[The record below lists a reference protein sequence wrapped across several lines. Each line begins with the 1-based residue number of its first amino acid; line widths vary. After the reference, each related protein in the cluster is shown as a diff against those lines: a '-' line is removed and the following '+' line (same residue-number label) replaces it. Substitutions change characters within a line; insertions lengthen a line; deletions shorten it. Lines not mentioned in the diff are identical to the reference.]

1 MTDVTSKVL
10 RFLFVFIFSKVNLKE
25 YFRVH
30 KHFFILLIAN
40 VIISL
45 LYVYMTEQA
54 ISRTEQYRSL
64 KTELKI
70 TNEKLVKSQKA
81 NEDLTLQLHNAQQSL
96 LTSNVTVSAN
106 SISDDYNKWVSE
118 MEKSNS
124 ISTLS
129 PPRKVE
135 AKNEW
140 NVKKD

>member
-40 VIISL
+40 FIISL

-64 KTELKI
+64 KAELKI
-70 TNEKLVKSQKA
+70 TNEKLVNSQKA
-81 NEDLTLQLHNAQQSL
+81 NEELTLQLQTAEQSL
-96 LTSNVTVSAN
+96 LNSNVTVSAN
-106 SISDDYNKWVSE
+106 SISNDYNKWVSE
-118 MEKSNS
+118 VETIQSNINTITPKQS
-124 ISTLS
+124 GT
-129 PPRKVE
+129 KKW
-135 AKNEW
+135 KNC
-140 NVKKD
+140 

>member
-25 YFRVH
+25 YIRTN

-64 KTELKI
+64 KTEL
-70 TNEKLVKSQKA
+70 TAANEKLASCQKV
-81 NEDLTLQLHNAQQSL
+81 NEDLTLQLHNAEQSL

-118 MEKSNS
+118 VEKSNP

-129 PPRKVE
+129 PPRKAE
-135 AKNEW
+135 PKNE
-140 NVKKD
+140 

>member
-81 NEDLTLQLHNAQQSL
+81 NEELTLQLHTAEQSL
-96 LTSNVTVSAN
+96 LNSHVTVSAN
-106 SISDDYNKWVSE
+106 SISNDYNKWVSE
-118 MEKSNS
+118 VEKIQSN
-124 ISTLS
+124 INTIT
-129 PPRKVE
+129 P
-135 AKNEW
+135 
-140 NVKKD
+140 KKSGSKK

>member
-81 NEDLTLQLHNAQQSL
+81 NEELTLQLHTAEQSL
-96 LTSNVTVSAN
+96 LNSHVTVSAN
-106 SISDDYNKWVSE
+106 SISNDYNKWVSE
-118 MEKSNS
+118 VEKIQSNINTITPKKS
-124 ISTLS
+124 GS
-129 PPRKVE
+129 K
-135 AKNEW
+135 KW
-140 NVKKD
+140 VKC

>member
-64 KTELKI
+64 KSELKVA
-70 TNEKLVKSQKA
+70 NENLVKTQKV
-81 NEDLTLQLHNAQQSL
+81 NEELTLQLHNAEQSL
-96 LTSNVTVSAN
+96 LTSNVTVTAD
-106 SISDDYNKWVSE
+106 SISNDYNKWVSE
-118 MEKSNS
+118 IDS
-124 ISTLS
+124 IQSDIKTIT
-129 PPRKVE
+129 PKQGGT
-135 AKNEW
+135 
-140 NVKKD
+140 KK

>member
-30 KHFFILLIAN
+30 KHFLILLIAN

-64 KTELKI
+64 KAELKI
-70 TNEKLVKSQKA
+70 TSEKLVNSQKA
-81 NEDLTLQLHNAQQSL
+81 NEELTLQLQTAEQSL
-96 LTSNVTVSAN
+96 LNSNVTVSAN
-106 SISDDYNKWVSE
+106 SISNDYNKWVSE
-118 MEKSNS
+118 IDS
-124 ISTLS
+124 IQSDIKTIT
-129 PPRKVE
+129 PKQGGT
-135 AKNEW
+135 
-140 NVKKD
+140 KK

>member
-64 KTELKI
+64 KSELKVA
-70 TNEKLVKSQKA
+70 NENLVKTQKV
-81 NEDLTLQLHNAQQSL
+81 NEELTLQLHNAEQSL
-96 LTSNVTVSAN
+96 LTSNVTVSTN

-118 MEKSNS
+118 IDSIQSDINTITPKKSG
-124 ISTLS
+124 T
-129 PPRKVE
+129 
-135 AKNEW
+135 
-140 NVKKD
+140 KK

>member
-30 KHFFILLIAN
+30 KHFLILLIAN

-64 KTELKI
+64 KTEL
-70 TNEKLVKSQKA
+70 TAANEKLASCQKVD
-81 NEDLTLQLHNAQQSL
+81 EDLTLQLHNAQQSL

-118 MEKSNS
+118 VEKIQSN
-124 ISTLS
+124 INTIT
-129 PPRKVE
+129 P
-135 AKNEW
+135 
-140 NVKKD
+140 KKSGTKKWMKY

>member
-81 NEDLTLQLHNAQQSL
+81 NEELTLQLNTTEQSL
-96 LTSNVTVSAN
+96 LNSHVTVSAN
-106 SISDDYNKWVSE
+106 SISNDYNKWVSE
-118 MEKSNS
+118 VEKIQSN
-124 ISTLS
+124 INTIT
-129 PPRKVE
+129 P
-135 AKNEW
+135 
-140 NVKKD
+140 KKSGSKK

>member
-25 YFRVH
+25 FFRVH

-45 LYVYMTEQA
+45 LYVYMAEQA

-64 KTELKI
+64 KAELKI
-70 TNEKLVKSQKA
+70 TNEKLVNSQKA
-81 NEDLTLQLHNAQQSL
+81 NEELTLQLQTAQQSL

-118 MEKSNS
+118 LETIQSDINTITPKKSG
-124 ISTLS
+124 T
-129 PPRKVE
+129 
-135 AKNEW
+135 
-140 NVKKD
+140 KKWMKC

>member
-30 KHFFILLIAN
+30 KHFLILLIAN

-64 KTELKI
+64 KSELKVA
-70 TNEKLVKSQKA
+70 NENLVKTQKV
-81 NEDLTLQLHNAQQSL
+81 NEELTLQLHNVEQSV
-96 LTSNVTVSAN
+96 LTSNVTVTAD
-106 SISDDYNKWVSE
+106 SINNDYNKWVSE
-118 MEKSNS
+118 LETIQSDINTITPKQSG
-124 ISTLS
+124 T
-129 PPRKVE
+129 
-135 AKNEW
+135 
-140 NVKKD
+140 KK

>member
-70 TNEKLVKSQKA
+70 TNEKLANCQKV
-81 NEDLTLQLHNAQQSL
+81 NEDLSLQLHNAEQSL
-96 LTSNVTVSAN
+96 LNGHVTVSAN
-106 SISDDYNKWVSE
+106 SISNDYNKWVSE
-118 MEKSNS
+118 VEKIQSN
-124 ISTLS
+124 INTIT
-129 PPRKVE
+129 P
-135 AKNEW
+135 
-140 NVKKD
+140 KKSGSKK

>member
-70 TNEKLVKSQKA
+70 TNEKLVKSQKV
-81 NEDLTLQLHNAQQSL
+81 NEELTLQLHTAEQSL
-96 LTSNVTVSAN
+96 LNNNVTVSAN
-106 SISDDYNKWVSE
+106 SISNDYNKWVSE
-118 MEKSNS
+118 VEKIQSN
-124 ISTLS
+124 INTIT
-129 PPRKVE
+129 P
-135 AKNEW
+135 
-140 NVKKD
+140 KKSGSKK

>member
-40 VIISL
+40 FIISL

-64 KTELKI
+64 KAELKI
-70 TNEKLVKSQKA
+70 TNEKLVNSQKA
-81 NEDLTLQLHNAQQSL
+81 NEELTLQLQTAEQSL
-96 LTSNVTVSAN
+96 LNSNVTVSAN
-106 SISDDYNKWVSE
+106 SISNDYNKWVSE
-118 MEKSNS
+118 VETIQSNINTITPKQS
-124 ISTLS
+124 GT
-129 PPRKVE
+129 
-135 AKNEW
+135 
-140 NVKKD
+140 KK

>member
-25 YFRVH
+25 YIRTN

-70 TNEKLVKSQKA
+70 TNEKLVNCQKA
-81 NEDLTLQLHNAQQSL
+81 NEELTLQLQTAEQSL
-96 LTSNVTVSAN
+96 LNSNVTVSAN
-106 SISDDYNKWVSE
+106 SISNDYNKWVSE
-118 MEKSNS
+118 VEKIQSN
-124 ISTLS
+124 INTI

-135 AKNEW
+135 VKNE
-140 NVKKD
+140 

>member
-64 KTELKI
+64 KSELKV
-70 TNEKLVKSQKA
+70 TNENLVKTQKV
-81 NEDLTLQLHNAQQSL
+81 NEELTLQLHNVEQSL
-96 LTSNVTVSAN
+96 LTSNVTVTAD
-106 SISDDYNKWVSE
+106 SISNDYNKWASE
-118 MEKSNS
+118 LDS
-124 ISTLS
+124 IQSDIKTIT
-129 PPRKVE
+129 PKQGGT
-135 AKNEW
+135 
-140 NVKKD
+140 KK

>member
-40 VIISL
+40 IIISL

-64 KTELKI
+64 KAELKI
-70 TNEKLVKSQKA
+70 TNEKLVNSQKA
-81 NEDLTLQLHNAQQSL
+81 NEELTLQLQTAEQSL
-96 LTSNVTVSAN
+96 LNSNVTVSAN
-106 SISDDYNKWVSE
+106 SISNDYNKWVSE
-118 MEKSNS
+118 LETIQSDINTITPKQSG
-124 ISTLS
+124 
-129 PPRKVE
+129 
-135 AKNEW
+135 AKKWKNC
-140 NVKKD
+140 

>member
-30 KHFFILLIAN
+30 KHFLILLIAN

-64 KTELKI
+64 KSELKVA
-70 TNEKLVKSQKA
+70 NENLVKTQKV
-81 NEDLTLQLHNAQQSL
+81 NEELTLQLHNVEQSL
-96 LTSNVTVSAN
+96 LTSNVTVTAD
-106 SISDDYNKWVSE
+106 SISNDYNKWASE
-118 MEKSNS
+118 IDS
-124 ISTLS
+124 IQSDIETIT
-129 PPRKVE
+129 PNTVE
-135 AKNEW
+135 LKNDW

>member
-64 KTELKI
+64 KTEL
-70 TNEKLVKSQKA
+70 TAANEKLAKCQKV
-81 NEDLTLQLHNAQQSL
+81 NEDLSLQFHNAEQSL
-96 LTSNVTVSAN
+96 LNSNVTVSAN
-106 SISDDYNKWVSE
+106 SISNDYNEWVSE
-118 MEKSNS
+118 MEKIQSNINTITPKQS
-124 ISTLS
+124 GT
-129 PPRKVE
+129 KKW
-135 AKNEW
+135 KNC
-140 NVKKD
+140 

>member
-64 KTELKI
+64 KAELKI
-70 TNEKLVKSQKA
+70 TNEKLVNSQKA
-81 NEDLTLQLHNAQQSL
+81 NEELTLQLQTAEQSL
-96 LTSNVTVSAN
+96 LNSNVTVSAN
-106 SISDDYNKWVSE
+106 SISNDYNKWVSE
-118 MEKSNS
+118 VETIQSNINTITPKQS
-124 ISTLS
+124 GT
-129 PPRKVE
+129 
-135 AKNEW
+135 
-140 NVKKD
+140 KK

>member
-81 NEDLTLQLHNAQQSL
+81 NEELTLQLNTTEQSL
-96 LTSNVTVSAN
+96 LNNNVTVSAN
-106 SISDDYNKWVSE
+106 SISNDYNKWVSE
-118 MEKSNS
+118 VEKIQSN
-124 ISTLS
+124 INTIT
-129 PPRKVE
+129 P
-135 AKNEW
+135 
-140 NVKKD
+140 KKSGSKK

>member
-81 NEDLTLQLHNAQQSL
+81 NEELTLQLNTTEQSL
-96 LTSNVTVSAN
+96 LNRNVTVSAN
-106 SISDDYNKWVSE
+106 SISNDYNKWVSE
-118 MEKSNS
+118 VEKIQSN
-124 ISTLS
+124 INTIT
-129 PPRKVE
+129 P
-135 AKNEW
+135 
-140 NVKKD
+140 KKSGSKK

>member
-54 ISRTEQYRSL
+54 ISRTYQYRNL
-64 KTELKI
+64 KSELKVA
-70 TNEKLVKSQKA
+70 NEKLASCQKV
-81 NEDLTLQLHNAQQSL
+81 NEDLTLQLHNAEQSL

-106 SISDDYNKWVSE
+106 SISDDYNEWVSE
-118 MEKSNS
+118 LETIQSDINTITPKQSG
-124 ISTLS
+124 
-129 PPRKVE
+129 
-135 AKNEW
+135 AK
-140 NVKKD
+140 K

>member
-64 KTELKI
+64 KSELKVA
-70 TNEKLVKSQKA
+70 NEKLVKSQKT
-81 NEDLTLQLHNAQQSL
+81 NEELTLQLYNVEQSL
-96 LTSNVTVSAN
+96 LTSNVTVTAD
-106 SISDDYNKWVSE
+106 SISNDYNKWVSE
-118 MEKSNS
+118 IDS
-124 ISTLS
+124 IQSDIKTIT
-129 PPRKVE
+129 PKQGGTKKW
-135 AKNEW
+135 KNC
-140 NVKKD
+140 

>member
-64 KTELKI
+64 KAELKI
-70 TNEKLVKSQKA
+70 TNEKLVNSQKA
-81 NEDLTLQLHNAQQSL
+81 NEELTLQLQTAEQSL
-96 LTSNVTVSAN
+96 LNSNVTVSAN

-118 MEKSNS
+118 LETIQSDINT
-124 ISTLS
+124 IT
-129 PPRKVE
+129 PRKAE
-135 AKNEW
+135 PKNE
-140 NVKKD
+140 

>member
-30 KHFFILLIAN
+30 KHFLILLIAN

-64 KTELKI
+64 KTELKVA
-70 TNEKLVKSQKA
+70 NENLVKTQKV
-81 NEDLTLQLHNAQQSL
+81 NEELTLQLHNAEQKL
-96 LTSNVTVSAN
+96 LTSNVTVNAN
-106 SISDDYNKWVSE
+106 SISDDYNEWVSDL
-118 MEKSNS
+118 EKIQSN
-124 ISTLS
+124 INTIT
-129 PPRKVE
+129 P
-135 AKNEW
+135 
-140 NVKKD
+140 KKRGTKKWMKC

>member
-81 NEDLTLQLHNAQQSL
+81 NEELTLQLHTAEQSL
-96 LTSNVTVSAN
+96 LNNNVTVSAN
-106 SISDDYNKWVSE
+106 SISNDYNKWVSE
-118 MEKSNS
+118 VEKIQSN
-124 ISTLS
+124 INTIT
-129 PPRKVE
+129 P
-135 AKNEW
+135 
-140 NVKKD
+140 KKSGSKK

>member
-81 NEDLTLQLHNAQQSL
+81 NEELTLQLNTAEQSL
-96 LTSNVTVSAN
+96 LNNNVTVSAN
-106 SISDDYNKWVSE
+106 SISNDYNKWVSE
-118 MEKSNS
+118 VEKIQSN
-124 ISTLS
+124 INTIT
-129 PPRKVE
+129 P
-135 AKNEW
+135 
-140 NVKKD
+140 KKSGSKK

>member
-10 RFLFVFIFSKVNLKE
+10 RFLFVFIFSKGNLKE

-54 ISRTEQYRSL
+54 ISRTYQYRNL
-64 KTELKI
+64 KSELKVA
-70 TNEKLVKSQKA
+70 NEKLASCQKV
-81 NEDLTLQLHNAQQSL
+81 NEDLTLQLHNAEQSL

-106 SISDDYNKWVSE
+106 SISDDYNEWVSE
-118 MEKSNS
+118 LETIQSDINTITPKQSG
-124 ISTLS
+124 
-129 PPRKVE
+129 
-135 AKNEW
+135 AK
-140 NVKKD
+140 K

>member
-25 YFRVH
+25 YIRTN

-64 KTELKI
+64 KSQLKVA
-70 TNEKLVKSQKA
+70 NENLVKTQKV
-81 NEDLTLQLHNAQQSL
+81 NEELTLQLHNVEQSL
-96 LTSNVTVSAN
+96 LTSNVTVTAD
-106 SISDDYNKWVSE
+106 SISNDYNKWASE
-118 MEKSNS
+118 IDS
-124 ISTLS
+124 IQSDIETIN
-129 PPRKVE
+129 PQHGGT
-135 AKNEW
+135 
-140 NVKKD
+140 KKWVRC

>member
-40 VIISL
+40 IIISL

-64 KTELKI
+64 KAELKI
-70 TNEKLVKSQKA
+70 TNEKLASCQKV
-81 NEDLTLQLHNAQQSL
+81 NEDLTLQLHNAEQSL
-96 LTSNVTVSAN
+96 LTSNVTVNAD
-106 SISDDYNKWVSE
+106 SISDDYNEWVSE
-118 MEKSNS
+118 LETIQSDINTITPKKSGS
-124 ISTLS
+124 
-129 PPRKVE
+129 K
-135 AKNEW
+135 KW
-140 NVKKD
+140 VKC

>member
-64 KTELKI
+64 KSELKVA
-70 TNEKLVKSQKA
+70 NEKLVKSQKA
-81 NEDLTLQLHNAQQSL
+81 NEELTLQLYNVEQSL
-96 LTSNVTVSAN
+96 LTSNVTVTAD
-106 SISDDYNKWVSE
+106 SISNDYNKWVSE
-118 MEKSNS
+118 IDS
-124 ISTLS
+124 IQSDIKTIT
-129 PPRKVE
+129 PKQGGT
-135 AKNEW
+135 
-140 NVKKD
+140 KK

>member
-64 KTELKI
+64 KAELKI
-70 TNEKLVKSQKA
+70 TNEKLVNSQKA
-81 NEDLTLQLHNAQQSL
+81 NEELTLQLQTAEQSL
-96 LTSNVTVSAN
+96 LNSNDTVSAN
-106 SISDDYNKWVSE
+106 SISNDYNKWVSE
-118 MEKSNS
+118 LETIQSDINTITPKQSG
-124 ISTLS
+124 
-129 PPRKVE
+129 
-135 AKNEW
+135 AK
-140 NVKKD
+140 K